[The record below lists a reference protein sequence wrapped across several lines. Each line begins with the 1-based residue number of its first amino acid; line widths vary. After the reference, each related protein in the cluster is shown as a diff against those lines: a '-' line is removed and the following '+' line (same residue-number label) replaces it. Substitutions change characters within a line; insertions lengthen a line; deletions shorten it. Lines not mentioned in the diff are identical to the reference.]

1 MIKKVHS
8 FDKRDPNIFIS
19 VSFTSNRIA
28 IKFKKDA
35 LLIYE
40 FNLDRTIAGFA
51 ELYIE
56 DADIES
62 VSLYNTRLIVKSNG
76 FYYDYD
82 DQLYTVLNRE

>member
-1 MIKKVHS
+1 M
-8 FDKRDPNIFIS
+8 
-19 VSFTSNRIA
+19 
-28 IKFKKDA
+28 
-35 LLIYE
+35 LIYE
-40 FNLDRTIAGFA
+40 FNTDRTIASFA

-56 DADIES
+56 DAEIES